1 MAPRKGKKH
10 QPKGPYYFFMMEF
23 KKKQEAAG
31 YNFRGGAH
39 EVQLK
44 ASPHWNAMT
53 NEEKE
58 PYQKMAR
65 EHKEWL
71 RENGEK
77 YTSQGVPLSM
87 VEAEQKSRL
96 QKSEIIR
103 NTISGMLD
111 AAVAN
116 NALEKQEFYFISF
129 AYFCVTSSG
138 TYIPAEMGLVRYS
151 LKDGVMDKL
160 HMFIDP
166 GKLPLGMAYDA
177 KIHSESDHQLPIP
190 PDAMGEKDNDEI
202 ILKLFSFLSQQEKMP
217 PLFTE
222 TTEIRMVENILKG
235 ILNQGS
241 MDENTL
247 LVCPMSELF
256 FHLKRATESF
266 GMDIKTFPSVHIAQ
280 AIIQKDVYEYTK
292 DISCEFHEDHGNGK
306 YCPLS
311 KCVRWA
317 YIISDSC
324 CLDLSIEMKPGR
336 HLPLNADTAL
346 CSSTLGDT
354 SSFISA
360 QFDNC
365 SFVSTS
371 EVTHLTN
378 PKMQKLPK
386 GHYDSFDGTSSKVF
400 SHTRGLPKP
409 GSSASSAYSE
419 YDRRAK
425 VKDEYPSL
433 SDSMKYE
440 TASSGSSSSRR
451 DPRNPWGS
459 SSTISAA
466 PLTYVRRDRDRD
478 GSRYDRDRERERER
492 ERERDRER
500 ERERD
505 RERERNRARDLDRE
519 RSRASDL
526 DRERDRRRD
535 SDEYYRGDSSRSS
548 ADNSSRVKRERHS
561 SSSDLEDSERSTSSR
576 SIEPHRV
583 VGGYGR
589 GSLYAAPSSS
599 RSPPGG
605 TGRGFSS
612 SDFPELGAVR
622 SAGRGQLSK

>member
-425 VKDEYPSL
+425 APKAMTFGRNAYNRVGQCTEWNV
-433 SDSMKYE
+433 
-440 TASSGSSSSRR
+440 SSNWTFGRIGQFTNWSF
-451 DPRNPWGS
+451 
-459 SSTISAA
+459 
-466 PLTYVRRDRDRD
+466 
-478 GSRYDRDRERERER
+478 
-492 ERERDRER
+492 
-500 ERERD
+500 
-505 RERERNRARDLDRE
+505 
-519 RSRASDL
+519 
-526 DRERDRRRD
+526 
-535 SDEYYRGDSSRSS
+535 
-548 ADNSSRVKRERHS
+548 
-561 SSSDLEDSERSTSSR
+561 
-576 SIEPHRV
+576 
-583 VGGYGR
+583 GR
-589 GSLYAAPSSS
+589 GRFIKQETWSNDNFRP
-599 RSPPGG
+599 
-605 TGRGFSS
+605 
-612 SDFPELGAVR
+612 AVR
-622 SAGRGQLSK
+622 GCPYNSYARIGQFVKQEPMTNNVQYNQANMWYNPFSQYIKQENWPNGITHYANGYPYKVFAPCGYTV

>member
-1 MAPRKGKKH
+1 MAPRRGKRH

-23 KKKQEAAG
+23 KKKQEAEG
-31 YNFRGGAH
+31 YQFRGGAH

-71 RENGEK
+71 RDNGEK
-77 YTSQGVPLSM
+77 YTSQGIPLSM
-87 VEAEQKSRL
+87 VEAEQKNKQ

-103 NTISGMLD
+103 NTITGMLD
-111 AAVAN
+111 TAVAN

-177 KIHSESDHQLPIP
+177 KVHSEGDHQLPIP
-190 PDAMGEKDNDEI
+190 PDAKGEKDNDEI

-235 ILNQGS
+235 ILNQGA

-292 DISCEFHEDHGNGK
+292 DISCEWHEDHGNGK

-311 KCVRWA
+311 KCIRWA
-317 YIISDSC
+317 FIISDSC

-336 HLPLNADTAL
+336 HLPMNADTAL

-354 SSFISA
+354 SSYISA

-371 EVTHLTN
+371 EVTHVTN
-378 PKMQKLPK
+378 PKMQKLAK
-386 GHYDSFDGTSSKVF
+386 GHYDAFDSRVP
-400 SHTRGLPKP
+400 PKP
-409 GSSASSAYSE
+409 GSSVSSGYHA
-419 YDRRAK
+419 YDRRPKAPKTITFRSYPRVGPSANWNVSPNWALGQIEHFTNWNFNQGPLLKQETWKNTNFRK
-425 VKDEYPSL
+425 VFYGCP
-433 SDSMKYE
+433 
-440 TASSGSSSSRR
+440 
-451 DPRNPWGS
+451 
-459 SSTISAA
+459 
-466 PLTYVRRDRDRD
+466 
-478 GSRYDRDRERERER
+478 YDTFG
-492 ERERDRER
+492 
-500 ERERD
+500 
-505 RERERNRARDLDRE
+505 RAGQFL
-519 RSRASDL
+519 
-526 DRERDRRRD
+526 
-535 SDEYYRGDSSRSS
+535 
-548 ADNSSRVKRERHS
+548 KRE
-561 SSSDLEDSERSTSSR
+561 
-576 SIEPHRV
+576 PAWNV
-583 VGGYGR
+583 VQQQPNIWQYKPFDQYIKQEGFVHWPFHHTNGTTYQTFGNLGY
-589 GSLYAAPSSS
+589 
-599 RSPPGG
+599 
-605 TGRGFSS
+605 TGRTYIN
-612 SDFPELGAVR
+612 
-622 SAGRGQLSK
+622 